1 MDRQRKKADIFKGL
15 SHPVRLAIVELLSEG
30 ERCVCD
36 IAGAFSCDRTTISKH
51 LSILRMLDIIEDRR
65 EGLNVFYRMRM
76 RCLTAILSC
85 VDALTGENVSE
96 GVSCP
101 LLERNRHV
109 SPCSGKM
116 PEETVFGGVPRKS
129 CEGKSGQKG
138 REGLR
143 S

>member
-15 SHPVRLAIVELLSEG
+15 SHPVRLAIVELLSGG

-76 RCLTAILSC
+76 HCLTAILSC
-85 VDALTGENVSE
+85 VDVLADGNGSE
-96 GVSCP
+96 GAGCP
-101 LLERNRHV
+101 LLERRNA
-109 SPCSGKM
+109 SS
-116 PEETVFGGVPRKS
+116 VFGETRGETACEGVPRKFCGS
-129 CEGKSGQKG
+129 KSGQTT